1 MLTHEQEITLGRQV
15 QQLMEIE
22 CLEAELESRDGTKPA
37 RDQLAKAAELSTVQL
52 KRKLQQGH
60 RAKERM
66 VAANLRLVV
75 SVAKKYTKRNMELLD
90 LIQEGTIGLVRG
102 VEKFDPTRGYKFST
116 YAYWWIRQGITR
128 AIAEKSRTIRLPIHI
143 TEMLNK
149 LKKGQRELSQELG
162 RTPTVTELALFVD
175 LPEDEVKDL
184 MCRARQPVSLEMKV
198 GDGDDTELLELLSGD
213 NELPSDQV
221 EEDCLKGDL
230 RSLLGQLPHLQEQ
243 VLRMRFGM
251 DGEDPMSLT
260 GIGRILGMSR
270 DRVRNLERDGL
281 AGLRRVSDQVEAYV
295 AC

>member
-1 MLTHEQEITLGRQV
+1 
-15 QQLMEIE
+15 
-22 CLEAELESRDGTKPA
+22 
-37 RDQLAKAAELSTVQL
+37 
-52 KRKLQQGH
+52 
-60 RAKERM
+60 
-66 VAANLRLVV
+66 
-75 SVAKKYTKRNMELLD
+75 
-90 LIQEGTIGLVRG
+90 
-102 VEKFDPTRGYKFST
+102 
-116 YAYWWIRQGITR
+116 
-128 AIAEKSRTIRLPIHI
+128 
-143 TEMLNK
+143 
-149 LKKGQRELSQELG
+149 
-162 RTPTVTELALFVD
+162 
-175 LPEDEVKDL
+175 

>member
-1 MLTHEQEITLGRQV
+1 MPL
-15 QQLMEIE
+15 
-22 CLEAELESRDGTKPA
+22 
-37 RDQLAKAAELSTVQL
+37 
-52 KRKLQQGH
+52 
-60 RAKERM
+60 
-66 VAANLRLVV
+66 LR
-75 SVAKKYTKRNMELLD
+75 
-90 LIQEGTIGLVRG
+90 RG
-102 VEKFDPTRGYKFST
+102 E
-116 YAYWWIRQGITR
+116 
-128 AIAEKSRTIRLPIHI
+128 
-143 TEMLNK
+143 
-149 LKKGQRELSQELG
+149 RELSRALG
-162 RTPTVTELALFVD
+162 PTRAVAELAQFVD